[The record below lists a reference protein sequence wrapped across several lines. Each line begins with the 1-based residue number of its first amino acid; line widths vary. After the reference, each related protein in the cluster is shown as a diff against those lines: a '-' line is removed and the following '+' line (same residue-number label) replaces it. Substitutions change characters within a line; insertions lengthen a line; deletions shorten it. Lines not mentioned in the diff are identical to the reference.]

1 LRILHIVTDLKT
13 GGAEITLL
21 KLLSAMDRAVFE
33 QQVISLGGVGTV
45 GVQIEALGV
54 KVHALNLNQPRNF
67 LRAIFRLWHLVRGF
81 RPDLIQGW
89 MYHGNLVAYIAGV
102 LCNCKT
108 VLWNVRQTL
117 AGLHEEKWLTAWC
130 IRIGAWLSQTPAGII
145 YNSRVASVQH
155 AALGYCAKKTI
166 LISNGF
172 DIKLFCPDRAA
183 KVNVRKELGL
193 AESAML
199 VGLVAR
205 YHPMKDHD
213 VFLVAASYLATRFQ
227 RIHFVLV
234 GRDVT
239 LENTVL
245 ASRLTE
251 LKLTKRV
258 HLLGERVDTPRIT
271 AALNVAV
278 SCSWRGEAFSNA
290 VGEAM
295 ASGVPCV
302 VTDVGDSAW
311 IVSEGGRVIAPKNP
325 RALADAIAEILDL
338 NEEDYQKLSE
348 VARRRLESHFSL
360 ERVAAEYES
369 LYLAFQKQ
377 GVV

>member
-1 LRILHIVTDLKT
+1 MTDLKT

-21 KLLSAMDRAVFE
+21 KLLSAMDRAIFE
-33 QQVISLGGVGTV
+33 QQVISLGGVGAI

-67 LRAIFRLWHLVRGF
+67 LSAIFRLWHLVRGF

-130 IRIGAWLSQTPAGII
+130 IRIGAWLSQRPAGIL

-155 AALGYCAKKTI
+155 AAVGYCARKTI

-172 DIKLFCPDRAA
+172 DAKLFCPDKTAA
-183 KVNVRKELGL
+183 TGVRKELGL
-193 AESAML
+193 TEGDRL

-213 VFLVAASYLATRFQ
+213 AFLVATSYLAARFQ
-227 RIHFVLV
+227 KVHFVLV
-234 GRDVT
+234 GREVT
-239 LENTVL
+239 PENSVL
-245 ASRLTE
+245 ASRLAE
-251 LKLTKRV
+251 LALIERV
-258 HLLGERVDTPRIT
+258 HLLGERADIPRIT
-271 AALNVAV
+271 AALTVAV
-278 SCSWRGEAFSNA
+278 NCSWRGEAFSNA

-311 IVSEGGRVIAPKNP
+311 IVGEGGRIIAPKDP
-325 RALADAIAEILDL
+325 RALAEAIAEILDL
-338 NEEDYQKLSE
+338 TAEDYHKISDL
-348 VARRRLESHFSL
+348 ARQRIESHFSL
-360 ERVAAEYES
+360 ERVVAEYEN

>member
-1 LRILHIVTDLKT
+1 MRILHIVTDLKT

-21 KLLSAMDRAVFE
+21 KLLGAMDRAVFE
-33 QQVISLGGVGTV
+33 QQVISLGGVGSI

-54 KVHALNLNQPRNF
+54 NVYALNLNQPRYF
-67 LRAIFRLWHLVRGF
+67 LSAIFRLLHLVRGF
-81 RPDLIQGW
+81 RPDIIQGW
-89 MYHGNLVAYIAGV
+89 MYHGNLVACIAGV
-102 LCNCKT
+102 LCNCKI

-117 AGLHEEKWLTAWC
+117 AGLREEKWLTAWC
-130 IRIGAWLSQTPAGII
+130 IRIGAWLSQRPVGIL

-155 AALGYCAKKTI
+155 AAVGYCAQKTI

-172 DIKLFCPDRAA
+172 DVKLFCPDKTAM
-183 KVNVRKELGL
+183 VDVRKELGL
-193 AESAML
+193 IESATL

-213 VFLVAASYLATRFQ
+213 VFLVAASYLATRFHQ
-227 RIHFVLV
+227 VHFVLV
-234 GRDVT
+234 GREVT
-239 LENTVL
+239 LENSIL

-251 LKLTKRV
+251 LKLTDRV

-271 AALNVAV
+271 AALTVAV

-302 VTDVGDSAW
+302 VTDVGDSAL
-311 IVSEGGRVIAPKNP
+311 IVGEGGRVIAPKNP
-325 RALADAIAEILDL
+325 RALADSIAEILDL
-338 NEEDYQKLSE
+338 NEEEYQKLSE
-348 VARRRLESHFSL
+348 LARRRIESQFSL
-360 ERVAAEYES
+360 ERVAAEYGN
-369 LYLAFQKQ
+369 LYLACQKQ